1 MTCSRDTNGDG
12 NCGRPACPE
21 CGPERFRPMSLREAA
36 LATLRGQSWS
46 DGHGGRTP
54 GGGTLTGEQVIAVYR
69 AIELADRGGV
79 SAEILRVLLIDL
91 FPGARDLSDRRIDK
105 SLQKLKRMK
114 LIRFDRAKRCWT
126 TEGGGK

>member
-1 MTCSRDTNGDG
+1 MNG
-12 NCGRPACPE
+12 
-21 CGPERFRPMSLREAA
+21 LREVA

-54 GGGTLTGEQVIAVYR
+54 GGGRLTGEQVIAVYR
-69 AIELADRGGV
+69 AIELAENFEVG
-79 SAEILRVLLIDL
+79 AKVLWALLVDL
-91 FPGARDLSDRRIDK
+91 FPGASGRSDRRIDK

-126 TEGGGK
+126 TEDGGE